1 MRSSF
6 VPRGFFFNVKQSNK
20 KPLACKLLSS
30 KFLKTGFLK
39 NRWIVFFAFFLIGK
53 KKTTQQFSTAFD
65 VFEPAVFDTFTICST
80 AWSPSM
86 AFLWLL
92 NLFGNQRI
100 AGNKTVFAFFL
111 AIASHGIAVKLIFVK
126 VA

>member
-39 NRWIVFFAFFLIGK
+39 NRWIVFLLFFNWEKENNPTI
-53 KKTTQQFSTAFD
+53 STAFD
-65 VFEPAVFDTFTICST
+65 VFEPAVFDTFNRLVSID
-80 AWSPSM
+80 
-86 AFLWLL
+86 
-92 NLFGNQRI
+92 G
-100 AGNKTVFAFFL
+100 VFVA
-111 AIASHGIAVKLIFVK
+111 AELIW
-126 VA
+126 